1 MVFEMGMERE
11 MAWGILTML
20 WRVSNCSRSAGL
32 GQHGRSTPGSSM
44 ASLRLKKVLGEVFL
58 LDPGEAKGKMMVQ
71 QHVGGI
77 LQQGLVVLLLPSSS
91 FLFLLSSPCS
101 FSVLFLVVRMRDM
114 ERAGGVGV
122 CG

>member
-1 MVFEMGMERE
+1 MGMERE

-91 FLFLLSSPCS
+91 FLSLLSSLFLLCS
-101 FSVLFLVVRMRDM
+101 FPGGENEGYGESWWCWCVWVR
-114 ERAGGVGV
+114 
-122 CG
+122 C